1 MSFEGKVILIT
12 GAANGIGA
20 ATAKHLAKLGGR
32 IAAVDIQS
40 ENLRKVAQE
49 IIEDGHLKPLE
60 IVADVTK
67 DSNQIISKTIEHFGK
82 LDVLVNNVG
91 IVARQHF
98 MDLEKDVF
106 DRIIE
111 TNVRSTVIL
120 TRLAVPYLK
129 ETKGNIVNIS
139 SVIGCRANPS
149 LLSYGMSKAAINQFT
164 KCIAVDLGPM
174 GIRVNAVTPG
184 IINTD
189 MVKNLPEEQREEL
202 VSHMTNVYPLRRIG
216 EANDIS
222 NAIAFLASD
231 NASFITG
238 SLMCVDGGATA
249 ANVMD

>member
-12 GAANGIGA
+12 GAAGGIGA
-20 ATAKHLAKLGGR
+20 GTAQLLAKLGGR
-32 IAAVDIQS
+32 IAAVDIKS
-40 ENLRKVAQE
+40 DDLKKVAQE
-49 IIEDGHLKPLE
+49 IVEAGHYKPLE
-60 IVADVTK
+60 IVADITK
-67 DSNQIISKTIEHFGK
+67 DANQIISKTIEHFGK

-98 MDLEKDVF
+98 MDLEVDVF

-120 TRLAVPYLK
+120 SRLAVPYLK
-129 ETKGNIVNIS
+129 KTKGNIVNVS
-139 SVIGCRANPS
+139 SVIGTRANPS
-149 LLSYGMSKAAINQFT
+149 LLAYAMSKAAINQFT
-164 KCIAVDLGPM
+164 QCIAVDLGPM

-184 IINTD
+184 IVNTD
-189 MVKNLPEEQREEL
+189 MVRTLPEKEREEL
-202 VSHMTNVYPLRRIG
+202 VSYMTNAYPLRRIG
-216 EANDIS
+216 ETNDIS

-231 NASFITG
+231 SASFITG